1 MLFLSKLPILATH
14 GVQARKKLRLLEDIT
29 CIRMSINDRVAKACM
44 EWRAFIAACFYRK
57 KVIGSTE
64 FEDILGLIRVNFNQ
78 VRCTIR
84 DNDGVICIQQDQ
96 KLKTRY
102 CSIWVDKFNPNGSIY
117 MQVVQ

>member
-1 MLFLSKLPILATH
+1 
-14 GVQARKKLRLLEDIT
+14 
-29 CIRMSINDRVAKACM
+29 M

-96 KLKTRY
+96 KLKPRY

-117 MQVVQ
+117 MQVAKAIMEWDAFIAASFYREEVVGSAESKNTLGLIRMNFNQVRGTT

>member
-1 MLFLSKLPILATH
+1 
-14 GVQARKKLRLLEDIT
+14 
-29 CIRMSINDRVAKACM
+29 M

-64 FEDILGLIRVNFNQ
+64 FEDILGLIRVNFDQ

-96 KLKTRY
+96 KLKPRY

-117 MQVVQ
+117 MQDSKKVTINLCAKYFVPETSSPNFIERLRKIDEGAEEG

>member
-1 MLFLSKLPILATH
+1 
-14 GVQARKKLRLLEDIT
+14 
-29 CIRMSINDRVAKACM
+29 M

-96 KLKTRY
+96 KLKPRY

-117 MQVVQ
+117 MQVVQQRCPMIAHCDHLKIKGQFL